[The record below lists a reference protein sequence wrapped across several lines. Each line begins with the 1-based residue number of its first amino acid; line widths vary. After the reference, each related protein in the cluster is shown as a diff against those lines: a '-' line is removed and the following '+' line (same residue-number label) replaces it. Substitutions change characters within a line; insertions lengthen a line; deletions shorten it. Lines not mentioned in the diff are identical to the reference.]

1 MTKKSKRIEIDKEA
15 QLVWQAEEEEFLRDD
30 LVRHVLRIFDGRVV
44 KQEEGEIYKGIYK
57 CIDCSHRIDAEQETA
72 GGLCD
77 SCKRDRE
84 EDEQRNTDHLNDLDL
99 DFCDEEEDHPAEEKS
114 PTPKKRG
121 GQTHEGLLRGDQRYL
136 EKSEVREPG
145 DPVEILND
153 TFSYQDR
160 MIPGYPKK
168 KKLHSWDLI
177 TFLGYYGAEKFLGHS
192 LASFLPKLLVFKHD
206 SIFVSSRSLL
216 AQCGMSQQSKKLVS
230 KLFRPWCLR
239 CCAGGRKCDPDRHDW
254 QPPLFFRERKFVKKS
269 RHYRTYLRPN
279 RGAFHVLV
287 LVLMAARKQT
297 VEEFHVPVEEKAEK
311 YEEKKRRASRAR
323 EAKGKK

>member
-15 QLVWQAEEEEFLRDD
+15 QLVWEAEEEERLNFQGANSLGARIDETPGGD
-30 LVRHVLRIFDGRVV
+30 LALQVLRMFDGRVA
-44 KQEEGEIYKGIYK
+44 KQEE
-57 CIDCSHRIDAEQETA
+57 
-72 GGLCD
+72 
-77 SCKRDRE
+77 
-84 EDEQRNTDHLNDLDL
+84 
-99 DFCDEEEDHPAEEKS
+99 EEK

-121 GQTHEGLLRGDQRYL
+121 GQTHEGLRRGDRRYL
-136 EKSEVREPG
+136 EKSKVRELG

-153 TFSYQDR
+153 TFSHQDQ

-206 SIFVSSRSLL
+206 NIFVSSRSLL

-239 CCAGGRKCDPDRHDW
+239 CCAGGSKCGPDRHDW
-254 QPPLFFRERKFVKKS
+254 QPPLFFRERKLVKKS
-269 RHYRTYLRPN
+269 RHYRTFLRPN

-287 LVLMAARKQT
+287 VVLVAAHKQT

-311 YEEKKRRASRAR
+311 YEEKKRRASHAR